1 MIITP
6 YHLKAYNVYNA
17 TATASDKKSLEEA
30 FGVTFF
36 KSKITDIIKSL
47 DDIYIYLDL
56 NRELVIPFKNPSTKQ
71 ERSINAMFDIQNIS
85 KVLNGNW
92 VLDWKNTNECKYY
105 PYFKKEDLSGWA
117 IGTGYCCDCYNARL
131 GFGCYFKTSDLTL
144 FAGKTFLET
153 YIDYLP
159 E

>member
-1 MIITP
+1 MNITP
-6 YHLKAYNVYNA
+6 YHLKAYNVYNT

-30 FGVTFF
+30 FGVVFF

-47 DDIYIYLDL
+47 DDIYTYLDI

-92 VLDWKNTNECKYY
+92 VPNWEDTDEYKYY
-105 PYFKKEDLSGWA
+105 PYFRKEELSSWVVDN
-117 IGTGYCCDCYNARL
+117 CSCDCWDAGL
-131 GFGCYFKTSDLTL
+131 GFGCYFKTEKLAL

>member
-1 MIITP
+1 MNITP
-6 YHLKAYNVYNA
+6 YHLKAYNIYNT
-17 TATASDKKSLEEA
+17 TATTSDKKSLEET
-30 FGVTFF
+30 FGVDLF
-36 KSKITDIIKSL
+36 KFKITDIIKSL
-47 DDIYIYLDL
+47 DDIYTYLDI

-85 KVLNGNW
+85 KVLNNSWTPNW
-92 VLDWKNTNECKYY
+92 EDTNEYKYY
-105 PYFKKEDLSGWA
+105 PYFKKQELSGWLVV
-117 IGTGYCCDCYNARL
+117 IYCYVSYNAGL
-131 GFGCYFKTSDLTL
+131 GFGCYFKTEKLAL

>member
-17 TATASDKKSLEEA
+17 TATASDKKSLEGA

-92 VLDWKNTNECKYY
+92 VLDWENTNECKYY
-105 PYFKKEDLSGWA
+105 PYFKKGDLSGWA
-117 IGTGYCCDCYNARL
+117 VDAGYCCGCYGARL
-131 GFGCYFKTSDLTL
+131 GFGCYFKTSDLAL

>member
-1 MIITP
+1 MTITP
-6 YHLKAYNVYNA
+6 YHLKAYNVYHS

-92 VLDWKNTNECKYY
+92 IPNWEDTDEYKYY
-105 PYFKKEDLSGWA
+105 PYFKKQELSGWVV
-117 IGTGYCCDCYNARL
+117 GYCYFVYFGAML
-131 GFGCYFKTSDLTL
+131 GFGCYFKTEKLAL
-144 FAGKTFLET
+144 FAGKTFPET

>member
-1 MIITP
+1 MTITP
-6 YHLKAYNVYNA
+6 YHLKAYNVYHS

-47 DDIYIYLDL
+47 EDIYIYLDI

-92 VLDWKNTNECKYY
+92 VPDWENTDEYKYY
-105 PYFKKEDLSGWA
+105 PYFKKQELSGWVVD
-117 IGTGYCCDCYNARL
+117 GYH
-131 GFGCYFKTSDLTL
+131 FGSYTAVLCFGYYFKTEKLAL
-144 FAGKTFLET
+144 FAGKTFIET

>member
-1 MIITP
+1 MTITP
-6 YHLKAYNVYNA
+6 YHLKAYNVYHS

-47 DDIYIYLDL
+47 EDIYIYLDI

-92 VLDWKNTNECKYY
+92 VPDWENTDEYKYY
-105 PYFKKEDLSGWA
+105 PYFKKQELSGWVV
-117 IGTGYCCDCYNARL
+117 DCYFGYYFAML
-131 GFGCYFKTSDLTL
+131 GFGYYFKTEKLAL
-144 FAGKTFLET
+144 FAGKTFIET